1 MHKTQNGL
9 GSSISGKFWG
19 MYFIEYADLKIAL
32 NRLEDPADSSIYL
45 QELRTI
51 ISDLQK
57 AISNGM
63 PVRRQGF
70 LRGQDS
76 GQLAA

>member
-9 GSSISGKFWG
+9 GSSIFGKFWG
-19 MYFIEYADLKIAL
+19 MSFIEYADLKIVL

-45 QELRTI
+45 QGLRTI

-57 AISNGM
+57 ARSNGM
-63 PVRRQGF
+63 PVHKQEILIGQG
-70 LRGQDS
+70 S

>member
-1 MHKTQNGL
+1 
-9 GSSISGKFWG
+9 

-32 NRLEDPADSSIYL
+32 NRLEDPADSSISL
-45 QELRTI
+45 QGLRTI

-76 GQLAA
+76 VQLAA